1 MEDTLEN
8 SCSPRLM
15 KTYMDKRTIGPLE
28 EIGLTVAGA
37 QFLGAIHHNEGASM
51 RDLSDMLS
59 VDKAHATRTVL
70 KLIVD
75 GLVEN
80 RGHGHAYS
88 LALTPEGKEAA
99 RKAKRIIEEA
109 WSSMFR
115 DLTPEERDVLKVI
128 ISKVSKAIRED
139 AE

>member
-8 SCSPRLM
+8 CCGPRLM

-70 KLIVD
+70 KLIDD

-99 RKAKRIIEEA
+99 RKAKRIIEDA